1 MRAKHIRLLG
11 LVAAASAICDV
22 TALAQSASPPPALV
36 PFSQLPSTTG
46 HFQTSPIPGVLPQS
60 EPKIVPP
67 PALPGEP
74 LPGAEGGPPVH
85 ITDIRYEG
93 GTVYGNDMLGGMFGR
108 LREGNTTQG
117 QVVDAINMLQVKYRE
132 DGYFLTKVT
141 GALEPAP
148 GGGAVLVIHIIEGYI
163 SSVKLDNDVG
173 PVGNLIY
180 SYLRHLEGLRPLK
193 ITDLERYVLLSQNV
207 PGMSIRTVLRPAKD
221 QSGAV
226 ELIAELD
233 RKRFDGYI
241 IDDNRGPKTAGPN
254 ELLIGAAANSFTS
267 LGERTELVVFNTPFD
282 DEELFGQGSFEAMI
296 GAQGLKLK
304 AYAGYGILKPG
315 DVLRPAGYKSRL
327 LLTGLDAEYPVIR
340 TRALS
345 VYLDGDFDVSQSD
358 IDLNDFT
365 PTADHRASKSNL
377 RILRFGARADLQDSL
392 LGPALSA
399 ADSVNFR
406 IHHGI
411 PDLFSGTG
419 DGSLRPARPN
429 EVNDFTKLTLELQRT
444 QQLYNW
450 SGSGLSLYTAISG
463 QWTSDILPPSEEFFL
478 GGAQYG
484 RGFYNGEATGD
495 RAVVGTIELRFN
507 DKIELAMMGMST
519 DIGLQY
525 YAFFDDGQT
534 YSLSVG
540 DLSHHLESAGIGI
553 RAALTENLSAQ
564 LEGVKRFTRRP
575 TGTNTSLE
583 PAQALFFRIS
593 SQF

>member
-1 MRAKHIRLLG
+1 MRAKHIRLLC
-11 LVAAASAICDV
+11 LVAATSAFAGTQV
-22 TALAQSASPPPALV
+22 WAQSAPTLV
-36 PFSQLPSTTG
+36 PFSQLPSATG
-46 HFQTSPIPGVLPQS
+46 RFQSSPIPGVLPPS

-67 PALPGEP
+67 AALPGEP
-74 LPGAEGGPPVH
+74 LPGAEGGPPVQV
-85 ITDIRYEG
+85 TEIRYDG
-93 GTVYGNDMLGGMFGR
+93 GTVYGNDMLGGMFDG
-108 LREGNTTQG
+108 LKQGTTTQG
-117 QVVDAINMLQVKYRE
+117 QVIDAINRLQVKYRE

-141 GALEPAP
+141 GALEPTA
-148 GGGAVLVIHIIEGYI
+148 GGGTALVIHIIEGYI

-180 SYLRHLEGLRPLK
+180 AYLQHLEGLKPLK

-207 PGMSIRTVLRPAKD
+207 PGISIRTVLKPAKD

-233 RKRFDGYI
+233 RKKFNGYI

-254 ELLIGAAANSFTS
+254 ELLIGAVANSFTS

-282 DEELFGQGSFEAMI
+282 DEELFGQGSVEAMI

-304 AYAGYGILKPG
+304 AYAGYGVLKPG

-327 LLTGLDAEYPVIR
+327 LLTGLDGEYPVIR
-340 TRALS
+340 TRNLS
-345 VYLDGDFDVSQSD
+345 VYLDGDFDVSQSS

-365 PTADHRASKSNL
+365 PTADHRASKDNL
-377 RILRFGARADLQDSL
+377 RMLRFGVRADYADTL
-392 LGPALSA
+392 LGPAFTA
-399 ADSVNFR
+399 ADSANFR
-406 IHHGI
+406 VHHGI

-444 QQLYNW
+444 QQLYSW
-450 SGSGLSLYTAISG
+450 SGGSTLSLYTAATG

-484 RGFYNGEATGD
+484 RGFYNGEVTGD
-495 RAVVGTIELRFN
+495 RAVVGTVELRFF
-507 DKIELAMMGMST
+507 DRLELAMMGMST

-525 YAFFDDGQT
+525 YVFYDDGQT
-534 YSLSVG
+534 WSLSPG
-540 DLSHHLESAGIGI
+540 DLNHHLESAGIGI
-553 RAALTENLSAQ
+553 RATLTENLEAQ